1 MGELAEA
8 YGLLPD
14 ETERIHRQYV
24 HLVMA
29 AAQRD
34 GAISPSEHELLMT
47 LCRSLNIGDIDL
59 PEPTYYPMDIDLPA
73 NAQIC
78 FTGET
83 IVDGKAVTRPEME
96 AIAAR
101 NGFQPVRSITR
112 DCKLLVASDP
122 ASMSGKA
129 KQARRNGVPIMLAA
143 EFISKCRV
151 KPAIG

>member
-1 MGELAEA
+1 
-8 YGLLPD
+8 
-14 ETERIHRQYV
+14 
-24 HLVMA
+24 MA

-34 GAISPSEHELLMT
+34 GAISRSEHELLMT
-47 LCRSLNIGDIDL
+47 LCQSLNIGDINL
-59 PEPTYYPMDIDLPA
+59 PEPTDYPTDTTLPV
-73 NAQIC
+73 NAKIC
-78 FTGET
+78 FTGEA
-83 IVDGKAVTRPEME
+83 ILDGKAVTRPEME

-129 KQARRNGVPIMLAA
+129 KQARSNGVPIMRAA

-151 KPAIG
+151 KPAIA